1 MLAFNIQRESSL
13 GHLGESFRK

>member
-13 GHLGESFRK
+13 CHLGGSFRK